1 MKIIAIVNQKGGT
14 AKTTTA
20 AAIAVLLS
28 REGMPV
34 HLVDLDP
41 QASLTRAFG
50 ISDSTDRLYNA
61 LTDRAGLPVQRIG
74 DKLTITP
81 STLELSRAETELLG
95 EPGREHFLRV
105 CLEKTTLPA
114 NTVVILDTPPSLG
127 VLAVNCLAVAGG
139 LIAVV
144 QPGGFELHALVH
156 LWMTIE
162 AIQERVHRD
171 VHVLGAVITNAHRRR
186 AITQQVLHEVER
198 LCPVLGVVRSDAR
211 LLRATSSGSVH
222 RCPTSN
228 AMRDYAEV
236 VRRLQQ
242 ALT

>member
-1 MKIIAIVNQKGGT
+1 MKIIAVVNQKGGT

-28 REGMPV
+28 REGTSV

-41 QASLTRAFG
+41 QASLSRAFG

-61 LTDRAGLPVQRIG
+61 LTDRAELPCQPIAPN
-74 DKLTITP
+74 LTISP
-81 STLELSRAETELLG
+81 STMELSRAETELLS

-105 CLEKTTLPA
+105 CLEKTALSPD
-114 NTVVILDTPPSLG
+114 TVVILDSPPSLG

-162 AIQERVHRD
+162 AVQERVHRD
-171 VHVLGAVITNAHRRR
+171 LHVLGAVITNAHRRR
-186 AITQQVLHEVER
+186 AITEQVLHELER

-211 LLRATSSGSVH
+211 LLRATSDGKVH
-222 RCPTSN
+222 RCPNSN

-236 VRRLQQ
+236 VQRLRQVL
-242 ALT
+242 A